1 MKTIFKFLIV
11 LILGLFYS
19 CSTDETQETGTTIQ
33 KTSVAFIV
41 DQPSAQTAGKQI
53 KKTGIPVW
61 VNSIKIKAV
70 SNVFTNYETSDNYA
84 FDNQNGASYIS
95 LDNVAIGSNSFTS
108 TTTTDSPQFYQ
119 LTNFTVNSG
128 SFEAKFATALDNID
142 NENPYVL
149 YAGNT
154 TAIISSAGS
163 SIVTIPMTTLN
174 GRILSVFQV
183 TDQLKSLGLQAKITA
198 SATGETT
205 QTAIT
210 KGNELVT
217 FKWSNANS
225 VNEKEVTYKV
235 EISAINAQ
243 STILKTYEVK
253 QKVIASTSL
262 SCFYT
267 INSDGISLSKND
279 VKITLNFQE
288 WKDLNCTDC
297 N

>member
-1 MKTIFKFLIV
+1 MALLSFV
-11 LILGLFYS
+11 A
-19 CSTDETQETGTTIQ
+19 CSTDETQEPGNSIQ

-41 DQPSAQTAGKQI
+41 DQPSVKTTGKQI

-70 SNVFTNYETSDNYA
+70 SNVFSNYETSDNYT

-95 LDNVAIGSNSFTS
+95 LDNVAIGSNEFTS

-119 LTNFTVNSG
+119 LTNFTVTSG
-128 SFEAKFATALDNID
+128 NFEAKFATALDNID

-149 YAGNT
+149 YTGNT
-154 TAIISSAGS
+154 TATIASTGT

-174 GRILSVFQV
+174 GRILSIFQV

-210 KGNELVT
+210 KANELVT

-225 VNEKEVTYKV
+225 VNDKEVTYKV

-243 STILKTYEVK
+243 SNILKTYEVK
-253 QKVIASTSL
+253 QKIIASTSL
-262 SCFYT
+262 SCYYT
-267 INSDGISLSKND
+267 INSDGITFTKNN
-279 VKITLNFQE
+279 VNITLNFQE
-288 WKDLNCTDC
+288 WKNQQCNCD
-297 N
+297 